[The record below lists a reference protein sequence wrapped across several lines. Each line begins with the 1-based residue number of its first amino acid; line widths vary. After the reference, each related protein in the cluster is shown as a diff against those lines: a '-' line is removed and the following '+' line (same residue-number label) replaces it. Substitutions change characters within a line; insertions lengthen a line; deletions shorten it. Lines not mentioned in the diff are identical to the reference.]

1 MFNDIFQRI
10 CIKNN
15 VTNIL
20 PNINTE
26 QDFEFYIKII
36 NKFINNE
43 FININNKNYIL
54 KIKNIL

>member
-15 VTNIL
+15 VTELISRLNIE
-20 PNINTE
+20 N
-26 QDFEFYIKII
+26 DYEFYIKTI

-43 FININNKNYIL
+43 FININNKKYIL
-54 KIKNIL
+54 LLKNLL